1 MECKECRL
9 KYYLRWNLVHNP
21 VSKAES
27 GWWRH
32 RICWFAIVVCCLLCS
47 FLLHTR
53 KFGCGIMYALIIS
66 VNFNWSNDILPT
78 SLIYQAIIAL
88 WLTKLIQV
96 FMQTEVNC
104 EHCLKFLAE
113 IVLSS
118 SLKFGSVIIRLLG
131 TYLIHKSL
139 VMKALFF
146 MLIFSNI
153 QKGYPCNL
161 YRNNI
166 LNLRSVTFIWS
177 PDMALF

>member
-1 MECKECRL
+1 M
-9 KYYLRWNLVHNP
+9 
-21 VSKAES
+21 SKAES

-47 FLLHTR
+47 FWLHTR

-66 VNFNWSNDILPT
+66 VNFNWSNDILHT

-113 IVLSS
+113 IVLLS

-139 VMKALFF
+139 VM
-146 MLIFSNI
+146 
-153 QKGYPCNL
+153 
-161 YRNNI
+161 
-166 LNLRSVTFIWS
+166 
-177 PDMALF
+177 MALSFYAYIFQHTKGIYM